1 MVRTSEEDGRA
12 TSVEG
17 NTVRKSL
24 EKTVDADDVP
34 SVLSSMPLLGL
45 MGENVSL
52 NEVLQALDFWKPQEK
67 LLVSKV
73 LTY

>member
-24 EKTVDADDVP
+24 EKVVDADDVP
-34 SVLSSMPLLGL
+34 SVLSSMPLFRLLRGK
-45 MGENVSL
+45 VSM
-52 NEVLQALDFWKPQEK
+52 NEVLRALDFWKPQEK
-67 LLVSKV
+67 VLMSKV